1 MTPIGIEDKYLYM
14 RQSKETLQKHK
25 NMFKGRNGARK
36 FSFFGYCYSSYGD
49 ENDDDEDGCLFKFL
63 LLLFGQRLSILK
75 ERTKK
80 KFN

>member
-1 MTPIGIEDKYLYM
+1 
-14 RQSKETLQKHK
+14 
-25 NMFKGRNGARK
+25 MFKGRNGARK

-80 KFN
+80 IQLKKVKKFNCFFLLASSSSYFHIEI